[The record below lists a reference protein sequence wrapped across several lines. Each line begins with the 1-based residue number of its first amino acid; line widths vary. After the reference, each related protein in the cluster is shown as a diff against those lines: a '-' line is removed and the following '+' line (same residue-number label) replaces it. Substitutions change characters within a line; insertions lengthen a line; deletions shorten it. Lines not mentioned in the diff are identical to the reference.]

1 VSVRLVGLRRG
12 LAESLV
18 ERSLAISYQIAR
30 SITEFDPACWDALAG
45 GEASLTH
52 AWQRVMEAS
61 RQSYRPF
68 YVLLRD
74 GQGPLASAVVN
85 ASESF
90 GKRGWRRWVVQ
101 RFPLVVRGPLSSASC
116 GIGLRPGVDLAD
128 ALPELERAL
137 SKLCW
142 QNLRPL
148 WGVSNV
154 TEADLPFWRARG
166 FLASAQ
172 WAHVVLDL
180 PPSYEAYLA
189 QLPAS
194 HRIAIRRLRKRAERF
209 AVSFAHGPLAG
220 EQEQLYALFYEV
232 AASHD
237 TPLEAVPF
245 TPNFFSAL
253 EREMPDATQLFR
265 GFVGGELAGYLFCL
279 RYGSTLWGLV
289 VGLHYELSRPSHL
302 YFSLMDEMIRWSCAH
317 GVRRI
322 YGGMTSEQEKQK
334 RGFGLQQRWFCYRAH
349 PRPLQSALKVIA
361 PFVHR
366 SALRFP
372 RRAPAADDDQE

>member
-1 VSVRLVGLRRG
+1 LTFGH
-12 LAESLV
+12 
-18 ERSLAISYQIAR
+18 QIAR
-30 SITEFDPACWDALAG
+30 CITEFDPAAWDALAG
-45 GEASLTH
+45 GDVSLTH
-52 AWQRVMEAS
+52 AWQRVMEAC

-137 SKLCW
+137 SRLCW

-180 PPSYEAYLA
+180 PSSYEAYLA

-194 HRIAIRRLRKRAERF
+194 HRAQIHRLHKRAERF
-209 AVSFAHGPLAG
+209 AVSFAHEPLAG
-220 EQEQLYALFYEV
+220 EQEQLYALLREV
-232 AASHD
+232 NASYGTPMETVPL
-237 TPLEAVPF
+237 TPL
-245 TPNFFSAL
+245 FFSAIR
-253 EREMPDATQLFR
+253 REMPGAEQLFK
-265 GFVGGELAGYLFCL
+265 GFVGGELAGYLWCL
-279 RYGSTLWGLV
+279 RRGPTLWWLI

-322 YGGMTSEQEKQK
+322 YGGMASEREKQK
-334 RGFGLQQRWFCYRAH
+334 HGFGLQQRWFCYRAH
-349 PRPLQSALKVIA
+349 PPLLNV
-361 PFVHR
+361 
-366 SALRFP
+366 ALRGTVSLAKRMMP
-372 RRAPAADDDQE
+372 HRAAVVQET